1 MPEDPAHGQLPLAL
15 ALQDHAVFD
24 TFRAPGDGAVVA
36 AAREPA
42 APGLWIAGPPGSGKS
57 HLLQAVCAHR
67 PEARCAY
74 VPLGNAPAPAMLE
87 GMEALDLVCLDD
99 FERVAGH
106 EDWERALFR
115 LVNGLSL
122 AGGRLVAAAAGA
134 PAEVG
139 IRLPDLLSRCQALIR
154 FRLRYLDDEER
165 LEALRARAAFRGFDL
180 PADTA
185 RYLLRRVPRDMGR
198 LMALLDRLDT
208 ASLAASR
215 RLTIPFVREVL
226 GEVREA

>member
-1 MPEDPAHGQLPLAL
+1 MAEQPVRRQLPLAL
-15 ALQDHAVFD
+15 ALQDHAVFE

-36 AAREPA
+36 AVRDPVP
-42 APGLWIAGPPGSGKS
+42 PGVWLAGPPGSGRS
-57 HLLQAVCAHR
+57 HLLQAACAHR

-74 VPLGNAPAPAMLE
+74 VPLGSAPAPEMLE

-99 FERVAGH
+99 FDRAAG
-106 EDWERALFR
+106 DDAWERALFR

-122 AGGRLVAAAAGA
+122 AGGSLVVAASGA
-134 PAEVG
+134 PAEIG
-139 IRLPDLLSRCQALIR
+139 IRLPDLLSRCQALAR

-165 LEALRARAAFRGFDL
+165 IDALRVRAAFRGFDL

-185 RYLLRRVPRDMGR
+185 RYLLRRVPRDMSR
-198 LMALLDRLDT
+198 LTALLDRLDA

-226 GEVREA
+226 GEAGDA

>member
-1 MPEDPAHGQLPLAL
+1 
-15 ALQDHAVFD
+15 
-24 TFRAPGDGAVVA
+24 
-36 AAREPA
+36 
-42 APGLWIAGPPGSGKS
+42 
-57 HLLQAVCAHR
+57 
-67 PEARCAY
+67 
-74 VPLGNAPAPAMLE
+74 
-87 GMEALDLVCLDD
+87 MEALDLVCLDD
-99 FERVAGH
+99 FERVAGDEH
-106 EDWERALFR
+106 WERALFR
-115 LVNGLSL
+115 LVNGLYL
-122 AGGRLVAAAAGA
+122 AGGRLVVAAAGA

-139 IRLPDLLSRCQALIR
+139 IRLPDLLSRCQALTR

-215 RLTIPFVREVL
+215 RLTIPFVRKVL
-226 GEVREA
+226 GEAG